1 VMESDLNNPHQ
12 DAARFSTPREWCAIG
27 FRRRRL
33 ALVSFCGV
41 FLGATIFSW
50 YWAANYYESFMEIL
64 VEQDRSDPAIT
75 AAQNA
80 AILTNGQVTP
90 DQINSEVALIQG
102 WDMLSSVVSSCGLE
116 EPSLTDKF
124 LPADPAQR
132 KAVQVAK
139 ATRHLAKALDVEVEK
154 NADVIKVSYGKR
166 GDAATPACV
175 LDHLSQLYLQKH
187 LQLRRPSGTSDF
199 FAQETGKYQAALE
212 EAESQLADFGIRHGV
227 VAPDIQRTDMAQ
239 QVVNSIAAL
248 HQARQ
253 AAAADEQRIKNAEIQ
268 MIAIPARSATQES
281 SNSADVLLQQL
292 ESSLLAAQ
300 IKRTQLLLKYEPSYP
315 LVQEADSEIAETEAA
330 ISEAQKARY
339 ENHTT
344 DRDPTYELLREDVAK
359 TRADLAGQRATAA
372 AVETSIKSMQSQ
384 MVDLDSKAVKQANL
398 IREVKADESNYLLY
412 LAKREQERTSDA
424 LDLKRIAN
432 VAVAVPPSVP
442 ALPAHSPWLVMMIGI
457 LVAIFVSIG
466 VTVIAE
472 FLDPSFRNP
481 AEVAQILN
489 IQVLASVPRQAA

>member
-1 VMESDLNNPHQ
+1 MESDPNNSHQ
-12 DAARFSTPREWCAIG
+12 VTARFSTPREWCAIG

-41 FLGATIFSW
+41 FLGATVFAW

-116 EPSLTDKF
+116 EPSLTDRLL
-124 LPADPAQR
+124 LPSDPAQR

-139 ATRHLAKALDVEVEK
+139 ATRRLAKALDVEVEK
-154 NADVIKVSYGKR
+154 NADVIKITYGKR
-166 GDAATPACV
+166 GEAATPACV
-175 LDHLSQLYLQKH
+175 LDHLSRLYTEKH

-212 EAESQLADFGIRHGV
+212 EAETQLADFGIKHGV
-227 VAPDIQRTDMAQ
+227 VAPDVQRTDMAQ

-253 AAAADEQRIKNAEIQ
+253 AAAADEQRIKNAEMQ
-268 MIAIPARSATQES
+268 MTAIPARSATQES

-292 ESSLLAAQ
+292 ESSLLVAQ

-315 LVQEADSEIAETEAA
+315 LVQEAESEIAETEAA

-359 TRADLAGQRATAA
+359 TRADLAAQRATAA

-442 ALPAHSPWLVMMIGI
+442 ALPAYSPWLVMTIGI

-466 VTVIAE
+466 ITVMAE

-489 IQVLASVPRQAA
+489 IQVLAAVPRQAA